1 MLAKMGNL
9 IRGSIIII
17 LLLINTI
24 IASVRIYLGTAVLY
38 ILPVKSWR
46 RTLQHFVQ
54 NTSQPWTTA
63 NNWIL
68 KLCLYKK
75 WDVSGV
81 GELKPNSSYLMIANH
96 CSGIDI
102 LALYG
107 KFNYQIPTIK
117 FFVKR
122 ELLWSLPFAGVA
134 IYLLGFPFLVRHTR
148 DDIRKNP
155 SLKGKDIETA
165 KIACRKFKKFPCT
178 VMNFL
183 EGTRFSKAKHLKQK
197 SPYKNLL
204 KPKSAGAAVVINEMS
219 ETLEGIIDVTLQYS
233 PEHLNF
239 WEITCGRLQ
248 KIKLRYR
255 VLPITDDLKGDF
267 YNDREY
273 RRRFNGWIDQLWQ
286 AKDRQLEDLKKIS

>member
-1 MLAKMGNL
+1 MPKFLSSL
-9 IRGSIIII
+9 SI
-17 LLLINTI
+17 
-24 IASVRIYLGTAVLY
+24 A
-38 ILPVKSWR
+38 
-46 RTLQHFVQ
+46 
-54 NTSQPWTTA
+54 
-63 NNWIL
+63 
-68 KLCLYKK
+68 
-75 WDVSGV
+75 
-81 GELKPNSSYLMIANH
+81 
-96 CSGIDI
+96 
-102 LALYG
+102 
-107 KFNYQIPTIK
+107 
-117 FFVKR
+117 
-122 ELLWSLPFAGVA
+122 
-134 IYLLGFPFLVRHTR
+134 
-148 DDIRKNP
+148 
-155 SLKGKDIETA
+155 
-165 KIACRKFKKFPCT
+165 
-178 VMNFL
+178 
-183 EGTRFSKAKHLKQK
+183 AKHLKQK